1 LRASGINTARYTT
14 YFSRSAA
21 SSKAE
26 SSGMSL
32 PTVLENA
39 GWSNETTFA
48 RHYEKVIQDKQEENI
63 DIRCCVIN

>member
-1 LRASGINTARYTT
+1 
-14 YFSRSAA
+14 
-21 SSKAE
+21 
-26 SSGMSL
+26 MSL